1 LVEVSPRTATILD
14 LIEAGLTVTEI
25 RKELGLSIK
34 QMSDVIRK
42 AREKGI
48 IRHIRRGQW
57 EVVAPYKIRPL
68 LTELQKQ
75 YLYHIAVE
83 EMTPFQIAAHYG
95 KHLYA
100 VQKQIYRMVKKG
112 VLKRRKRGRRV
123 EWIPSLTPEQE
134 LYLKGHY
141 HLFDQGKIPFEKLA
155 ERLDMHPR
163 VLNAIL
169 DKEYP
174 DYWRRMPGNWIPE
187 MRRRKRG

>member
-112 VLKRRKRGRRV
+112 VLKRRKRGR
-123 EWIPSLTPEQE
+123 S
-134 LYLKGHY
+134 
-141 HLFDQGKIPFEKLA
+141 
-155 ERLDMHPR
+155 
-163 VLNAIL
+163 
-169 DKEYP
+169 
-174 DYWRRMPGNWIPE
+174 RRMDSISHAGTGVISEGTLSPV
-187 MRRRKRG
+187 RSRKDPF